1 MSPTSKH
8 EPKTV
13 DNELAL
19 RKFVA
24 PEIVYGANARAL
36 TGQYAFNLGLRCI
49 LLVSDPEVQR
59 CGWVDQVASSLN
71 EQGIQSERYL
81 DCSVNPRDFE
91 VMQGAQR
98 YREAS
103 CDGIVVV
110 GGGSPMDC
118 AKGIGVVW
126 SHRRHINEFEGVD
139 RLTEAPPPLIC
150 IPTTAGSAAEVSQ
163 FAIITNT
170 QVGKKIALAA
180 KGLVP
185 DIALIDPE
193 TTMTMSDEVTS
204 ATGIDVFVH
213 ACEAFVS
220 TANSPITDIHAL
232 EAAAI
237 VYECLPQLLAD
248 RENLHLR
255 SRMLRASMEAGLAFS
270 NAILGAVHATSHAVG
285 GRYDAVHG
293 VCNGILLPAVI
304 RLNWQA
310 AEERYRIFAHTL
322 GIDLPPGSD
331 EGLDCFVETIRNFLR
346 LVQNPVTF
354 RDAGL
359 PNLSV
364 DILADFALAD
374 PCMVTNPYRPSKEE
388 VIELYEVSGG

>member
-1 MSPTSKH
+1 MSPQSNI
-8 EPKTV
+8 ELPRSE
-13 DNELAL
+13 NELAL

-24 PEIVYGANARAL
+24 PEIVYGATARTLA
-36 TGQYAFNLGLRCI
+36 GQYAFNLGLRRV
-49 LLVSDPEVQR
+49 LLVSDPGVKD
-59 CGWVDQVASSLN
+59 CGWVEHVASSLH
-71 EQGIQSERYL
+71 EYEIESELYL
-81 DCSVNPRDFE
+81 DCSENPRDFE
-91 VMQGAQR
+91 VMQGAKR
-98 YREAS
+98 YRDAS

-126 SHRRHINEFEGVD
+126 SHGRHINEFEGVD
-139 RLTEAPPPLIC
+139 RLTEASPPLIC

-185 DIALIDPE
+185 DIALLDPE

-204 ATGIDVFVH
+204 ATGVDVFVH

-237 VYECLPQLLAD
+237 VYQCLPQLLAE
-248 RENLHLR
+248 RQNLYLR

-304 RLNWQA
+304 HLNWQA
-310 AEERYRIFAHTL
+310 AEKRYRVFARAL
-322 GIDLPPGSD
+322 GIELPSDSD
-331 EGLDCFVETIRNFLR
+331 EGRDCFVEAVRSFLR
-346 LVQNPVTF
+346 LVENPVTF
-354 RDAGL
+354 REVGL
-359 PNLSV
+359 SDLSV

-374 PCMVTNPYRPSKEE
+374 PCMVTNPYRPSKDE
-388 VIELYEVSGG
+388 VIQLYEVSRG